1 MAELHRV
8 EINEKADSELE
19 PEELAKREEELT
31 KREEVVQDVPEGD
44 NAPAVEAEEAP
55 EGVQERPEWLP
66 EKFKTEE
73 EMAKAYTAL
82 EKKMGGS
89 EETSTE
95 EGEPSTATTVIGEAS
110 QEFFDKGEL
119 TNDTYESLAKIGLSK
134 ELVDS
139 FAAGQAA
146 LQDTQSTAIKSAAE
160 GHYDDMTAWAGEK
173 LSDDEMKTF
182 NEAVSTGT
190 VDQAKFAVSGLYA
203 RYKTETGNVGPK
215 LVTGETSG
223 SDTLAF
229 QSMQEVRRAM
239 QDPRYKDGDKSYH
252 AMIDRRLAVSNL

>member
-82 EKKMGGS
+82 EKKMGEGG
-89 EETSTE
+89 EETE

>member
-8 EINEKADSELE
+8 EINEKTEGEIE
-19 PEELAKREEELT
+19 PHHEST
-31 KREEVVQDVPEGD
+31 KEEVTQDVPEGD
-44 NAPAVEAEEAP
+44 SDTAEQAVESP

-73 EMAKAYTAL
+73 EMAKAYSAL
-82 EKKMGGS
+82 EKKLGDGG
-89 EETSTE
+89 EEPA
-95 EGEPSTATTVIGEAS
+95 EGEPSVATTLIDEAS

-119 TNDTYESLAKIGLSK
+119 TNDTYDSLAKIGLSK
-134 ELVDS
+134 QLVDS

-146 LQDTQSTAIKSAAE
+146 LQDNQATTIKSAAE
-160 GHYDDMTAWAGEK
+160 GNYDDMTAWAGEK

-203 RYKTETGNVGPK
+203 RYKAETGNVGGPS
-215 LVTGETSG
+215 LVTGETTGSG
-223 SDTLAF
+223 TMPF
-229 QSMQEVRRAM
+229 HSMQEVTRAM
-239 QDPRYKDGDKSYH
+239 QDPRYKSGDKAYH
-252 AMIDRRLAVSNL
+252 ALMDRRLAASNL